1 MKMLISLCCLVCA
14 VFSMEAPA
22 FAQQKNEMSPQFVQS
37 EIMLRLRSEY
47 IDRKKAEQVLS
58 SLHCEIIHQLL
69 TPEESITF
77 NPSLSFSFPI
87 ADMGGLYET
96 EYQLLRTYRVR
107 FFDNISPE
115 KMCAKLKASSAIE
128 IAEPIS
134 IESILTAPNDPL
146 LSKQKDYLDV
156 MKVLESWEIT
166 QGSPEI
172 IIAIVD
178 NGIDTKHV
186 DLTDNL
192 LINTGEIPNDNID
205 NDNNGYIDDYSG
217 VNLTWRS
224 DGSDPNDYTVNDYH
238 GTSSA
243 GNACAVP
250 NNGIGVTG
258 TGFRSKLLAIKAGKK
273 SNNGISEGY
282 EGIMYAAKRGAHV
295 ISCSW
300 GTAGFYSVIN
310 NSIVQYAIS
319 RGCAVIASAGN
330 TGNTAIYYPAN
341 YQGVLGVGNSSPNDI
356 LASSSSYGV
365 ACDIIAPGQLFY
377 TLFPNNAYNQFDG
390 TSSACPLVAGIVAV
404 ARSRFPQYSGLEI
417 CEHVRR
423 TGDPMVKTGAQL
435 DNILPLRVNMLQ
447 AITELPSAHSAIV
460 YKDIKY
466 SVRRGN
472 KRIHLSK
479 FLVNDTVEMR
489 LVVHNRLADAA
500 NTTFT
505 CFQPENIASLRMLD
519 SVVSVQAIPA
529 GTTMEIG
536 TFSFIVQKETTL
548 PELIRFSIATPSQK
562 PDFFLVSIIP
572 VTDITDFATDSL
584 SISAGDNGQIGFTG
598 TIFGANRRGKGLMLT
613 SYDNVIFNGGNANS
627 SQNFSDYSSGLIV
640 TDMDDNPVNNR
651 AVSAFAAQTDFVSTQ
666 RFSASAPT
674 IAIINDA
681 AASMPIGIE
690 IHSDYAVNN
699 SVPNA
704 IKIIHRLKN
713 ISSDTLNTIAL
724 GYFFDID
731 LGNQGLD
738 NTAALFP
745 EAIPQGCTPCAAEIV
760 SRVGN
765 HPHFGFLVRSD
776 KADDKPAA
784 AGVRGV
790 LDDYII
796 TQQEKITL
804 LNSGTALQTTIVGD
818 VQVAIGT
825 QFSGDILPTAERTCE
840 ICIGA
845 AWSKQQ
851 LAQSLQQCMSTL
863 TSVDEEQHNR
873 QQIFTLDISPN
884 PSDGKVHFSLNTD
897 SAPITLEIF
906 SMQGEKVFTHT
917 MQQTSLSLDLDAIPA
932 GMYYVIAKSGN
943 NSTRQLL
950 SLVK

>member
-1 MKMLISLCCLVCA
+1 MKMLISLCCLVFA
-14 VFSMEAPA
+14 TFSLISEAR
-22 FAQQKNEMSPQFVQS
+22 AQQKTEQQFVQS
-37 EIMLRLRSEY
+37 EIMVRLRSDFM
-47 IDRKKAEQVLS
+47 DRHKAEQALA
-58 SLHCEIIHQLL
+58 SLHCEIIHRLL
-69 TPEESITF
+69 SPEESITF
-77 NPSLSFSFPI
+77 NPSLAFSSFPI
-87 ADMGGLYET
+87 ADMNGLYQA
-96 EYQLLRTYRVR
+96 EYNLLRTYRVR
-107 FFDNISPE
+107 FTETISPE
-115 KMCAKLKASSAIE
+115 NMCAKLAAFPAIE

-134 IESILTAPNDPL
+134 IESLLTQPNDPL
-146 LSKQKDYLDV
+146 LSKQQDYLDA

-166 QGSPEI
+166 QGSEDI
-172 IIAIVD
+172 IIAVVD

-186 DLTDNL
+186 DLADNL
-192 LINTGEIPNDNID
+192 LINAAEIPNDNID
-205 NDNNGYIDDYSG
+205 NDNNGYVDDYSG

-250 NNGIGVTG
+250 NNAIGVMG

-273 SNNGISEGY
+273 TGNGISEGY

-300 GTAGFYSVIN
+300 GTAGFYSTIN

-341 YQGVLGVGNSSPNDI
+341 YPGVLGVGNSSPNDI

-404 ARSRFPQYSGLEI
+404 ARSRFPQYSGLQI

-423 TGDPMVKTGAQL
+423 TGDPMVKTGLQL

-447 AITELPSAHSAIV
+447 AITEQPTSHSAIV
-460 YKDIKY
+460 YKDIMY
-466 SVRRGN
+466 SVRRG
-472 KRIHLSK
+472 KEKIALSK

-489 LVVHNRLADAA
+489 LIVQNRLADAA

-519 SVVSVQAIPA
+519 SVVTVQAIPA

-536 TFSFIVQKETTL
+536 TFSFIVQQETTL
-548 PELIRFSIATPSQK
+548 PELLRFSIATPSQK

-572 VTDITDFATDSL
+572 VTDMTDFATDSL
-584 SISAGDNGQIGFTG
+584 SISAGDNGQIGYTG
-598 TIFGANRRGKGLMLT
+598 TIFSANRRGKGLMLKT
-613 SYDNVIFNGGNANS
+613 YDNVIFNGGNANS
-627 SQNFSDYSSGLIV
+627 TQNYSDYSSGLIV
-640 TDMDDNPVNNR
+640 TDIDEKPANNR
-651 AVSAFAAQTDFVSTQ
+651 AVSAFAAQTDFSAVQ
-666 RFSASAPT
+666 EFSASTPT
-674 IAIINDA
+674 VSVITDTT
-681 AASMPIGIE
+681 STQPIGIE

-704 IKIIHRLKN
+704 IKIIHKLKN

-738 NTAALFP
+738 NSVALFP
-745 EAIPQGCTPCAAEIV
+745 EAIPEGCNSCAAEIV

-851 LAQSLQQCMSTL
+851 LAQSLQQCMSTI
-863 TSVDEEQHNR
+863 TSIAETETIKQS
-873 QQIFTLDISPN
+873 IAFPN
-884 PSDGKVHFSLNTD
+884 PTNDILFIHSQ
-897 SAPITLEIF
+897 SAQATTGYIMNIL
-906 SMQGEKVFTHT
+906 GEKVLEI
-917 MQQTSLSLDLDAIPA
+917 SLLSA
-932 GMYYVIAKSGN
+932 GN
-943 NSTRQLL
+943 NAVQSISLAHLPNGIYTLRIGTMTQQIIL
-950 SLVK
+950 SK